1 MATLIY
7 YNYTQLV
14 NPDTYTF
21 TQIDDN
27 YNNALKAGDA
37 NAVLDAH
44 QQGIGQLY
52 GQLSRAQLDWQ
63 GTIYSNFGAITPD
76 NVLKIPPYT
85 LPWDAEFYQEY
96 KQIRLKGNY
105 DTFFNKTDVAAY
117 FQGSLQDA
125 VRYLIDLGTLNKDN
139 KYT

>member
-1 MATLIY
+1 ME
-7 YNYTQLV
+7 
-14 NPDTYTF
+14 F
-21 TQIDDN
+21 
-27 YNNALKAGDA
+27 
-37 NAVLDAH
+37 
-44 QQGIGQLY
+44 
-52 GQLSRAQLDWQ
+52 W
-63 GTIYSNFGAITPD
+63 AITPD

-125 VRYLIDLGTLNKDN
+125 VRCLNDLGTLNKDN
-139 KYT
+139 KYTYNTPDKFVYLVGDSDVPYGPAVNTFPRPAS